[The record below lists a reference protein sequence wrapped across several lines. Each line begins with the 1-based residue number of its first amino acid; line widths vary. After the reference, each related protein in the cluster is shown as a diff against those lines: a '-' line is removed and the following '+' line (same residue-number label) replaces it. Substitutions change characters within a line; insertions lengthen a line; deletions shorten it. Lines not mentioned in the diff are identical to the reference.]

1 MGLAA
6 GTHLG
11 PYHVLSLIGS
21 GGMGEVYRAHDT
33 RLHRDVAIKVL
44 LAEVA
49 DDPDRLARFKR
60 EAQVLASLNHPNI
73 AQIHGLEEAA
83 EIRALVMEL
92 VEGPTLA
99 DRIARGAI
107 PLDEALPIAKQIAEA
122 LESAHEQGIVHRDLK
137 PANIKVRDDG
147 TVKVLDF
154 GLAKALEQGMAAGD
168 RGPGTHGGLPTASP
182 TITSPALTMHG
193 VILGTAA
200 YMSPEQAKGR
210 AAGPRADVWAFG
222 CVLFEML
229 TGSRAF
235 SGEDVTDTI
244 VAVLSKEPDWQRL
257 PASAAVARPLLARCL
272 KKDSKQRLQAIGD
285 ARLQIDDIIRGTTD
299 PPAAAAIPTTARLG
313 AWWAVAAA
321 AGGALLAAL
330 AMWALMRP
338 VPRDVARPS
347 RFEIVPRPEQF
358 LSIQPADRNVAIS
371 PDGQHIVYRG
381 GPRDQLVVRSLDRIE
396 ARALEDTANARSPFF
411 SPDGQWVGF
420 FDGVT
425 LKKVSIAGGPAIT
438 ICPSQ
443 IPRGADWG
451 EDGTIVFATSDTAN
465 GLLRVS
471 AGGGEPTVLT
481 RPDPGQGERDHF
493 APSLLP
499 DGRGVFFTIFP
510 SSAAA
515 PLQIAVLDFRTGQRK
530 ALIRGGSQ
538 PQYVETGHLVYAA
551 GRSLTAV
558 RFDLDRLE
566 LQSDPVLLGEDVLRP
581 VDAAAAN
588 YAVSRSGALVHVPAR
603 TVDSPGSLVWVDRTG
618 RSAPTGAPPHIYA
631 GPRLSPD
638 GTRVAVTV
646 ADRQDDLHVLDL
658 KKGTLLRLAQSPA
671 VESSPVWTRDGQRL
685 VFASNRD
692 GRSNLYAQAA
702 DGTGTVERLTNAP
715 DEQLPAW
722 VAPER
727 TGILGSE
734 ISPKTAGD
742 IVWFPIQD
750 SARQTLAGLASS
762 ETPRR
767 LVETL
772 GIDYFPEV
780 SPNGRFI
787 AYQSNEWGR
796 SEIYVRPFPGVDEGV
811 WHVSVN
817 GGLKPVWARNGRELF
832 YLDPGHALF
841 AIPVETSGTTFGFGR
856 PSKLFDT
863 SVDTSG
869 TPRDYDVAADG
880 RFLMVERRMSANQRQ
895 QTLVVV
901 LNWFEELKARLPAG
915 R

>member
-6 GTHLG
+6 GTRLG
-11 PYHVLSLIGS
+11 PYDVLSLIGS

-33 RLHRDVAIKVL
+33 RLHRDVAVKVL

-49 DDPDRLARFKR
+49 HDPDRLGRFKR
-60 EAQVLASLNHPNI
+60 EAHLLASLNHPNI
-73 AQIHGLEEAA
+73 AQIHGLEETA
-83 EIRALVMEL
+83 EISALVMEL

-168 RGPGTHGGLPTASP
+168 RGPGAHAGSPTASP

-257 PASAAVARPLLARCL
+257 PASAAAARPLLARCL

-285 ARLQIDDIIRGTTD
+285 ARLQIDDMIRGTTD
-299 PPAAAAIPTTARLG
+299 PPAAAVPTTARLG
-313 AWWAVAAA
+313 AWWGIAAVV
-321 AGGALLAAL
+321 GSALLAAL
-330 AMWALMRP
+330 AMWAFMRP
-338 VPRDVARPS
+338 AARDGARPA

-358 LSIQPADRNVAIS
+358 LSIHDADRNVAIS

-381 GPRDQLVVRSLDRIE
+381 GPKDQLVLRSLDRIE
-396 ARALEDTANARSPFF
+396 AQVLEDTANARSPFF

-425 LKKVSIAGGPAIT
+425 LKKVSIAGGPAIP

-451 EDGTIVFATSDTAN
+451 EDGTIVFATLDTAT

-493 APSLLP
+493 ALSLLP
-499 DGRGVFFTIFP
+499 DGRGVLFTIFP

-530 ALIRGGSQ
+530 TLIRGGSQ
-538 PQYVETGHLVYAA
+538 PEYVETGHLVYAA

-566 LQSDPVLLGEDVLRP
+566 LQSDPVLLG
-581 VDAAAAN
+581 
-588 YAVSRSGALVHVPAR
+588 R
-603 TVDSPGSLVWVDRTG
+603 TC
-618 RSAPTGAPPHIYA
+618 
-631 GPRLSPD
+631 
-638 GTRVAVTV
+638 
-646 ADRQDDLHVLDL
+646 
-658 KKGTLLRLAQSPA
+658 
-671 VESSPVWTRDGQRL
+671 
-685 VFASNRD
+685 
-692 GRSNLYAQAA
+692 
-702 DGTGTVERLTNAP
+702 
-715 DEQLPAW
+715 
-722 VAPER
+722 
-727 TGILGSE
+727 
-734 ISPKTAGD
+734 
-742 IVWFPIQD
+742 
-750 SARQTLAGLASS
+750 
-762 ETPRR
+762 
-767 LVETL
+767 
-772 GIDYFPEV
+772 
-780 SPNGRFI
+780 
-787 AYQSNEWGR
+787 
-796 SEIYVRPFPGVDEGV
+796 
-811 WHVSVN
+811 
-817 GGLKPVWARNGRELF
+817 
-832 YLDPGHALF
+832 
-841 AIPVETSGTTFGFGR
+841 
-856 PSKLFDT
+856 
-863 SVDTSG
+863 
-869 TPRDYDVAADG
+869 
-880 RFLMVERRMSANQRQ
+880 
-895 QTLVVV
+895 
-901 LNWFEELKARLPAG
+901 
-915 R
+915 